1 MAMLFAVLRMFVASL
16 AEYSI
21 LWLRSGTM
29 NRYRF
34 PSVAAQ
40 NTFFHRGLPS
50 KLDMQRAVMLMTI
63 CSLILDLFFALQ
75 LVDGESKC
83 DDIHRRLPCSTMYG
97 Q

>member
-1 MAMLFAVLRMFVASL
+1 MAAVRYY
-16 AEYSI
+16 ESI
-21 LWLRSGTM
+21 PFPFRSGTEHI
-29 NRYRF
+29 F
-34 PSVAAQ
+34 SS
-40 NTFFHRGLPS
+40 GLPS